1 LDGNSRYNDDKFRV
15 APVDSSWNDPDYDG
29 VFSAGD
35 LGLFAE
41 IGEYIQAVLDI
52 EDVKG
57 DHAYSSAADAAALM
71 TAAYAENYEGNLE
84 IERFIRDSLA
94 EQTSDGK
101 LRDEINQIKQEI
113 DQSNLNEISSEW
125 VKEWLDKKD
134 KNEGKDPRTEKIR
147 EFITGSLNQE
157 EKISREK
164 PEGKK
169 QRISGKSLIIRYS
182 SLAAAVVIGA
192 VFLIRSLLSTGDTQ
206 KLFTRYYEP
215 FNAVSAVTRGTG
227 TNGNLVFNRAV
238 ESYKSGD
245 YPAAETGLSDAM
257 LDESTSLPASFFLG
271 ITEIELN
278 NTGKAIKLLGGVANR
293 QSEYAKEAT
302 WYLGLVYIKAGNKIK
317 ARECFEIL
325 ARSPGFYSDRSEKIL
340 RRLR

>member
-1 LDGNSRYNDDKFRV
+1 LDGDRRYDDDKFREE
-15 APVDSSWNDPDYDG
+15 PGNHSWNDPDYDG
-29 VFSAGD
+29 VFSANE

-52 EDVKG
+52 EDVRS
-57 DHAYSSAADAAALM
+57 DPAYSSAADAAASI
-71 TAAYAENYEGNLE
+71 TAAYKENYEGNPEL
-84 IERFIRDSLA
+84 ERFIRDSLA
-94 EQTSDGK
+94 EHTTDSK
-101 LRDEINQIKQEI
+101 LRDEIDRIKHEA
-113 DQSNLNEISSEW
+113 DHSNVDGITSGW

-134 KNEGKDPRTEKIR
+134 KNEGEDPRTEKIR

-157 EKISREK
+157 ESVFRER
-164 PEGKK
+164 PEDKGRK
-169 QRISGKSLIIRYS
+169 ISGKSLIISYT

-192 VFLIRSLLSTGDTQ
+192 VFLIRSLLTTGDTQ

-245 YPAAETGLSDAM
+245 YPAAEAGFSEAM
-257 LDESTSLPASFFLG
+257 LNESTSLPASFFLG
-271 ITEIELN
+271 ITEIELK

-293 QSEYAKEAT
+293 QGEYAKEAT
-302 WYLGLVYIKAGNKIK
+302 WYLGLVYIKTSNKIK
-317 ARECFEIL
+317 ARECFELL
-325 ARSPGFYSDRSEKIL
+325 AQSPGFYSDRSEKIL